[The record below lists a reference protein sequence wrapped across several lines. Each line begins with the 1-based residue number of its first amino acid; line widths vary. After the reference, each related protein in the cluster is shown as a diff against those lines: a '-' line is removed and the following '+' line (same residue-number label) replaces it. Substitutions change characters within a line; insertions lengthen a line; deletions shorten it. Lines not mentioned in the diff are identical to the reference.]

1 MIAIAIYLVII
12 NIAAYT
18 LMRIDKTYALH
29 RKRRISERRLLTY
42 AAVGGSL
49 GAWLAMHRYHH
60 KTKHTK
66 FSVGLPVLLIIHIC
80 LCIALFRWL
89 LEN

>member
-1 MIAIAIYLVII
+1 MVIAIYLVII
-12 NIAAYT
+12 NVTAFT

-29 RKRRISERRLLTY
+29 RKRRISERQLLTY

-49 GAWLAMHRYHH
+49 GAWLAMHRYRH
-60 KTKHTK
+60 KTKHAK

-80 LCIALFRWL
+80 AVIALFRWL
-89 LEN
+89 LE

>member
-1 MIAIAIYLVII
+1 MYAIIIYLVLI
-12 NIAAYT
+12 NVAAFT

-49 GAWLAMHRYHH
+49 GAWLAMHRYRH
-60 KTKHTK
+60 KTKHPK
-66 FSVGLPVLLIIHIC
+66 FSVGLPVLLILHIAG
-80 LCIALFRWL
+80 LILLFRWTM
-89 LEN
+89 EK